1 MTFSTFTSI
10 IVVDD
15 ELELLSLFKTFLEK
29 EGYITIAFTDPIVA
43 QEYFKKNTHTKQL
56 TILYC

>member
-1 MTFSTFTSI
+1 MTFSTFASI

-29 EGYITIAFTDPIVA
+29 EGYSTIAFTDPIVA
-43 QEYFKKNTHTKQL
+43 QEYFKKKTQ
-56 TILYC
+56 